1 MQTKHEIEKQLKE
14 SAQRIGEANRRASA
28 LREVK
33 TQQEPNQAPT
43 PGSGNLSGLAIQG
56 QVKGSNQT

>member
-33 TQQEPNQAPT
+33 TQQEPNQAP
-43 PGSGNLSGLAIQG
+43 
-56 QVKGSNQT
+56 